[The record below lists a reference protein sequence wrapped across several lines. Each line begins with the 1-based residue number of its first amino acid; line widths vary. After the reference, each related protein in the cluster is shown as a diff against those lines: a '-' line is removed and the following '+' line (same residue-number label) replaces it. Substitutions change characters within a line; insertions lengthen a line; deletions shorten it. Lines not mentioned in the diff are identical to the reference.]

1 MPWHAVFAFLN
12 PLLIGVMQV
21 KCQNASSSPFLTN
34 PTDMWTFLLATLI
47 YCFAF
52 AANIKWRRG
61 RTIYA
66 LFSGHIAL
74 ISGSLSSVS
83 LFSIFLPTLF
93 GRLILFLWIFLPV
106 LVLRQFLY
114 WPFQWTL
121 KAAASRLVS
130 NIRKRFNID
139 GNNVD
144 EHPQSVLE
152 LV

>member
-12 PLLIGVMQV
+12 PLLIGVIQV
-21 KCQNASSSPFLTN
+21 KCQGASSSPFLTN
-34 PTDMWTFLLATLI
+34 PTEMWTFLLATLV

-52 AANIKWRRG
+52 AANIKWRRR

-66 LFSGHIAL
+66 LFPGHMAL
-74 ISGSLSSVS
+74 IFGSLSSIS
-83 LFSIFLPTLF
+83 LFSIILPTMW
-93 GRLILFLWIFLPV
+93 GQLIFSLWIFLPV

-121 KAAASRLVS
+121 KVVSRLVS

-139 GNNVD
+139 GNLD
-144 EHPQSVLE
+144 ERPQAVIVL
-152 LV
+152 V